1 MSLGRGCDAS
11 GVAGG
16 RKVETS
22 QERGRTRAGGGC
34 RLKHMQQTRENRSS
48 RCQRAAQGAL
58 LRREE
63 RRVRVAQRPI
73 SVFKRGERVRDRR
86 PVIERR

>member
-22 QERGRTRAGGGC
+22 QERGRKRAGGGC
-34 RLKHMQQTRENRSS
+34 RLKHMQQTRGNRAGTDSAVAKKQHRGLCCGEKSGGSGWRSDLSASS
-48 RCQRAAQGAL
+48 SGAKGCAIGGL
-58 LRREE
+58 
-63 RRVRVAQRPI
+63 
-73 SVFKRGERVRDRR
+73 S
-86 PVIERR
+86 